1 VTLAVRILSAAEVAA
16 NYGVKQ
22 SHVWVL
28 AHRHGWRRIKHGGRV
43 YYDLA
48 DVDKV
53 LGKD

>member
-1 VTLAVRILSAAEVAA
+1 MTLAVRILSVSEIAKS
-16 NYGVKQ
+16 YGKRP
-22 SHVWVL
+22 SHVHVL